1 MSDKQ
6 SPSKEKSL
14 CSTFEWLLIALA
26 LAFTYRAFLLEA
38 YKIPTGSMAPTLRGD
53 RFAVACQ
60 SCGEKFDYGFIP
72 ERYRRGANREG
83 FYQLDPGTICP
94 NCGTTSRPVA
104 SKINGDR
111 ILVFKGSYY
120 FHDPDRW
127 DVFVFK
133 NPTEP
138 HLNYIKRLVGLP
150 GEKIE
155 IIDGDIYIND
165 KITRKPA
172 KVQNELW
179 MPVFDSRLTEVVAY
193 SQNREPV
200 SPMMNSEGSNW
211 RYIENGRSFS
221 LDETEGKKHELYYN
235 YKQGRDLRAFYSY
248 NRYDMINVAPFFSD
262 MMLEAYVAFPDQS
275 GEFEAVLSKY
285 GTEYTA
291 SLDVSG
297 TMTVSAK
304 EPSGKRN
311 VIAEKTIKPLDT
323 DRPVRFCFENLDHV
337 LRFSFGPETLEY
349 DFGREAHAM
358 GEPGRLR
365 PQIKVA
371 GSGRLRVE
379 NLRIMRDI
387 YYYGTGFDD
396 ETLRAGEGRPY
407 TLGEDEFFACGDNS
421 PASSDSRYW
430 DAPGIGNNAKTYPA
444 GVVPRDYLIGK
455 AFFVYWPGSFKY
467 NLNPKFSKLGKFAIL
482 PNVSEMKFIY
492 GGVDDAEIEAEE

>member
-1 MSDKQ
+1 MPEKN
-6 SPSKEKSL
+6 SPKKEKSL
-14 CSTFEWLLIALA
+14 FATFEWLLIALA

-72 ERYRRGANREG
+72 ERYRSGSDREG

-94 NCGTTSRPVA
+94 NCGTKSRPVA

-120 FHDPDRW
+120 FQDPERW

-133 NPTEP
+133 NPTDT

-165 KITRKPA
+165 KITRKPP
-172 KVQNELW
+172 KVQDELW
-179 MPVFDSRLTEVVAY
+179 MPVFDSRFVKVSAY
-193 SQNREPV
+193 NQSHQAP
-200 SPMMNSEGSNW
+200 SPMINEGESNW
-211 RYIENGRSFS
+211 KYVENGRSYALEES
-221 LDETEGKKHELYYN
+221 AGKHVLYYN
-235 YKQGRDLRAFYSY
+235 YKQGRDLRAFYPY
-248 NRYDMINVAPFFSD
+248 NRYDMVNVSPLFSD
-262 MMLEAYVAFPDQS
+262 MMLEAYVEFPRLS
-275 GEFEAVLSKY
+275 GEFEASVTKY
-285 GTEYTA
+285 GIEYTA
-291 SLDVSG
+291 SVDVSG
-297 TMTVSAK
+297 RMTISAR
-304 EPSGKRN
+304 EPAAMSN
-311 VIAEKTIKPLDT
+311 VIAEKDIKPIDT
-323 DRPVRFCFENLDHV
+323 DGPVRFCFENVDHF
-337 LRFSFGPETLEY
+337 LRLSFGPETLEY
-349 DFGREAHAM
+349 DFGREADAM
-358 GEPGRLR
+358 GKPRQMR
-365 PQIKVA
+365 PEIKIA
-371 GSGRLRVE
+371 GSGRITVE
-379 NLRIMRDI
+379 NLRILRDI
-387 YYYGTGFDD
+387 YYYDTGFDD
-396 ETLRAGEGRPY
+396 ETLRAGEGNPY

-430 DAPGIGNNAKTYPA
+430 DEPGTGNNDKTYPA

-467 NLNPKFSKLGKFAIL
+467 NLNPRFSKLGKMTIL

-492 GGVDDAEIEAEE
+492 GGDEGWENETEK